1 MHCTILLLLFITTT
15 TTTTTKTRGL
25 GLNTAGWCS
34 LLWQCAFGGYSL
46 LVYSA
51 VYTPAQPLLSTTV
64 SSCAGPKSSDG
75 IRLIYALAIMPGDP
89 VDPRVACA
97 TITHAGAADAA
108 KSHGT
113 DTPTFSWMR
122 KRAFRR
128 AHGRAARNPSGGT
141 FYIGQWCTTADLQGR
156 KAMPR
161 LSGTTSSQAQQ
172 VTRSDQTGRHK
183 QRLRIMTYNVG
194 GCSSDLYDTLCLY
207 LRENTDLDIL
217 FLQELHWGLG
227 REETTW
233 VIPGWMFIVAPDPQ
247 RRYSGV

>member
-1 MHCTILLLLFITTT
+1 MAMCV
-15 TTTTTKTRGL
+15 R
-25 GLNTAGWCS
+25 W
-34 LLWQCAFGGYSL
+34 
-46 LVYSA
+46 
-51 VYTPAQPLLSTTV
+51 LLSACVLGSLYDSSTFTV
-64 SSCAGPKSSDG
+64 HDRFKLCWSQVQRRD
-75 IRLIYALAIMPGDP
+75 LIYALAIMPGDP